1 MFLRLLGSA
10 MLAIASMG
18 SLAVAEERVVV
29 IPNDS
34 TPFNVRQDEFVRIT
48 GRGIAGTKIVAA
60 IDGPAKVVAENMVSV
75 RAKGK
80 ALVGPGNREFE
91 IQPTG
96 KGAVKVTI
104 TTTPPTGEKPTATEY
119 EFTVE

>member
-10 MLAIASMG
+10 VLAIASMG

-29 IPNDS
+29 IPQDS
-34 TPFNVRQDEFVRIT
+34 TPFNVQQDEFVRIT
-48 GRGIAGTKIVAA
+48 GKGIAGTKIVAA
-60 IDGPAKVVAENMVSV
+60 IDGPAKVVAENRVSV
-75 RAKGK
+75 RSKGK

-96 KGAVKVTI
+96 KGTVKVTI
-104 TTTPPTGEKPTATEY
+104 TATPPTGEKPTATKY